1 MSESQ
6 TSTEKAESSTKGP
19 NVTPGSIPTGSAVP
33 ASPSSNNN
41 PDTEDSHNDDTEN
54 PAAVPEKTENE
65 SNADEGQD
73 SPASELEAAS
83 VEEPESEPA
92 AVEDGS
98 KDVEA
103 TDGEVEKNNEET
115 AADVDVAEVENNEK
129 EATEVEAE
137 IEEET
142 EVDIKEDDAEDTAA
156 DGDAGDEEEESSEV
170 SGKVSHFNTA
180 IKAGILEETVSGLR
194 ALVDECKIRLTQSG
208 FHIRAVD
215 PANVAMV
222 EQDIGKAAFETYEI
236 DEGIIGLDLE
246 RFEDIISMP
255 NKDDLVTLRLDP
267 QSRKMKIL
275 FDGLDFTMALIDP
288 KSIRAEPDIPELE
301 LPGAVTVNSDK
312 LDRMVTAS
320 DMVSDHLSFGI
331 NQTKGAFYATAEGD
345 TDDVTV
351 EYERNEVEDLEL
363 ADAHSIF
370 ALGYM
375 KDIENELPSDTPIKM
390 RLGDSMP
397 TKLSFQFEGEAI
409 DVLYMLAPRIEN

>member
-41 PDTEDSHNDDTEN
+41 SGTEDSPNDDTES
-54 PAAVPEKTENE
+54 PEAVPEKTENE
-65 SNADEGQD
+65 GNAEEGQD
-73 SPASELEAAS
+73 SPAAEVGAAS
-83 VEEPESEPA
+83 VEEPEPA
-92 AVEDGS
+92 AVEDDGE
-98 KDVEA
+98 DEEV
-103 TDGEVEKNNEET
+103 TDGKDEENDTEET
-115 AADVDVAEVENNEK
+115 AADVDPAEVENNEK
-129 EATEVEAE
+129 EAPDVEAE
-137 IEEET
+137 VEEET
-142 EVDIKEDDAEDTAA
+142 EIDVEEDGGEDTAA
-156 DGDAGDEEEESSEV
+156 DDAAGDEEEESAEV

-180 IKAGILEETVSGLR
+180 IKAGVLKDTVSALR
-194 ALVDECKIRLTQSG
+194 ALVDGCKIRLTQSG

-236 DEGIIGLDLE
+236 DEGLIGLDLE

-255 NKDDLVTLRLDP
+255 GKDDLVTLRLDP

-301 LPGAVTVNSDK
+301 LPGAVTVNSKKIDQ
-312 LDRMVTAS
+312 MVTAA

-331 NQTKGAFYATAEGD
+331 DETKGAFYATAEGD

-351 EYERNEVEDLEL
+351 EYEQNEVEDLEL
-363 ADAHSIF
+363 GDAHSIF
-370 ALGYM
+370 SLEYM
-375 KDIENELPSDTPIKM
+375 GDIEKELPSDTLIKM
-390 RLGDSMP
+390 QLGDGMP
-397 TKLSFQFEGEAI
+397 TKLSFQFENEAV